1 MTWDQELDLNTC
13 KSTKFD
19 IGESI
24 KIKVYSTKT
33 NKHTFI
39 HGIIKVEVVLI
50 DTTTYV
56 VEEIDISYSINDE
69 NDNEH
74 FLEITDVMTVEKW
87 QNLTTANNQ
96 CSKEGHNILD
106 NEDRKFTFDAY
117 LRPPPYGACDNV
129 EFNNDRIHNLELETG
144 DRNWKGSGWYR
155 VMGKAGTKLFSAL
168 SGKLEAGKCNAEKPG
183 WLNGAHPE
191 GNLIS
196 ESF

>member
-1 MTWDQELDLNTC
+1 MTGLKRRWSLLNIITWDQELDLNTC

-106 NEDRKFTFDAY
+106 NEDRKFTFDADLAY
-117 LRPPPYGACDNV
+117 RCFNWDLIARSLENVCEENRFFNEDVEFLEVKRKFLETKINV
-129 EFNNDRIHNLELETG
+129 ENN
-144 DRNWKGSGWYR
+144 GS
-155 VMGKAGTKLFSAL
+155 
-168 SGKLEAGKCNAEKPG
+168 EK
-183 WLNGAHPE
+183 
-191 GNLIS
+191 
-196 ESF
+196 